1 MAVDQ
6 QIDGSQPSSTSRR
19 VEKQGQRGTAGEA
32 TCRRRLTAARAAIG
46 GGGWSVQQQGGGGVA
61 GGELQRR
68 RGSVAELLEVELRA
82 PLRVAPR

>member
-1 MAVDQ
+1 MK
-6 QIDGSQPSSTSRR
+6 GSRR
-19 VEKQGQRGTAGEA
+19 GGY
-32 TCRRRLTAARAAIG
+32 LPAARG
-46 GGGWSVQQQGGGGVA
+46 GGEGWGRLRWSGQQQGGGGVA